1 MANTILTPDMILR
14 EALRVLHQKSNF
26 IGNITRE
33 YDSSFAK
40 SGAKIGDT
48 LRVRLPNEFTVRTG
62 AALSAQDV
70 TESSVSLQVAT
81 QKGVDVNFTS
91 AELTMS
97 LDDFSKRIITPA
109 MSVLAANVE
118 ADALSMYKDV
128 PNIVDDDG
136 AAVSFLS
143 FLKGRRTLNE
153 RLAPDDGERIAL
165 LQPVHNVKLV
175 DALKG
180 LFNSQEAIAKQYRE
194 GKMGKTAN
202 LNFYENTLLTDHT
215 TGTAAKTT
223 GYLSNGATQSG
234 ATIAVDTGTTT
245 FKKGDIITFAGV
257 NAVHPESKA
266 DLGYLKTFAL
276 TADYAG
282 GAGNISITPSLTATG
297 AKQNASSTI
306 ADNSAIVKVGAAAS
320 ELLNTSMVF
329 HPQAFA
335 FATADLVMPDGVDF
349 AARKAI
355 DGISMRI
362 VRQYDINNDKFP
374 CRIDILYGY
383 KTIRPELA
391 CRVHADA

>member
-391 CRVHADA
+391 CRIHADA